1 MNKPSENIYSKK
13 YLNNYRHGSPN
24 QKSKRKKY
32 KHNIGDLVC
41 LSYLKKPFD
50 RDYQQK
56 WSAELFKIASRKMR
70 QGQPVYTVT
79 DYAGDEVTG
88 TFYEPEIQSV
98 LVKDNAIYKID
109 KILWNIKHKGKTEY
123 LVHWLGWPKKYDS

>member
-1 MNKPSENIYSKK
+1 MVKIKRYKYNIEDWV
-13 YLNNYRHGSPN
+13 R
-24 QKSKRKKY
+24 
-32 KHNIGDLVC
+32 
-41 LSYLKKPFD
+41 LSYLKQPFD

-109 KILWNIKHKGKTEY
+109 KILRKRKRKGKTEY
-123 LVHWLGWPKKYDS
+123 LVHWLGWPKKYDSWVSTNDIESIKGRTPQH